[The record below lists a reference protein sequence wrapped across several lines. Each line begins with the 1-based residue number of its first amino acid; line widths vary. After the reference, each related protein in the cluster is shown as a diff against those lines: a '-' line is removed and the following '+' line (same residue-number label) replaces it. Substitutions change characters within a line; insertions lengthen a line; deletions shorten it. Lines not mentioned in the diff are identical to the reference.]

1 MTTANIQSLTHTGII
16 RKANANAVAKAQTA
30 VMAVISGKW
39 LMRMAQ
45 THRSRRQLAQLSD
58 HLLADI
64 GLTEAQRQ
72 AEILKPFWETH
83 GQGR

>member
-1 MTTANIQSLTHTGII
+1 MTTANIQSLIHAWII
-16 RKANANAVAKAQTA
+16 RQADAVAKAQKV

-39 LMRMAQ
+39 LMRMVQ

-58 HLLADI
+58 HLVADI

-72 AEILKPFWETH
+72 AEVLKPFWKVP
-83 GQGR
+83 GPGR